1 VPPRRL
7 HLKDGVTPED
17 ALDTLRNVIAK
28 ASEVTTARDPINAA
42 INYVN
47 WAEMAAM
54 ELEGLTAHQA
64 VLTMLETP
72 RFWHIRRLE
81 DAVSI
86 APTQTMIDTELSRQT
101 AALQRLMGDL
111 EKRVAA
117 FEPARVNSHPPLP
130 RDSLP
135 AAMSRRQIGIAVALV
150 GVVAALIAALANP
163 LGIGDPGWG
172 WKQTVLLVVGIVL
185 AICGG
190 VIALRSPSSGTGV
203 APPAP

>member
-1 VPPRRL
+1 VRLAVGFVSGSRMISSRIRIISSRPNFTPPSLSGGVFFTRRQS
-7 HLKDGVTPED
+7 
-17 ALDTLRNVIAK
+17 A
-28 ASEVTTARDPINAA
+28 
-42 INYVN
+42 
-47 WAEMAAM
+47 
-54 ELEGLTAHQA
+54 
-64 VLTMLETP
+64 
-72 RFWHIRRLE
+72 F
-81 DAVSI
+81 
-86 APTQTMIDTELSRQT
+86 
-101 AALQRLMGDL
+101 
-111 EKRVAA
+111 

-135 AAMSRRQIGIAVALV
+135 VAMSRRQIGIAVALV

-185 AICGG
+185 VICGG